1 MKVKPLPMSEILSQ
15 CDNLYVATNIVASR
29 IRQIIDSNYFDFD
42 SLEEDE
48 FEDSQSIQDLNIP
61 IPENKALVDAMDTFI
76 NKKLE
81 WTLLKENEAT
91 SE

>member
-1 MKVKPLPMSEILSQ
+1 MKVKPLQMSEILNQ
-15 CDNLYVATNIVASR
+15 CDNTYVATNIVASR

-48 FEDSQSIQDLNIP
+48 FEDSGSINDFNIP
-61 IPENKALVDAMDTFI
+61 IPENKALVEAMDTFI

-81 WTLLKENEAT
+81 WTLLEKNE
-91 SE
+91 SSNE